1 MRVTFNPAIVSAS
14 GTLCK
19 EKNGLRVIVTTRKA
33 PSTNPCKTRMYI
45 RSAAS
50 YQRSGKPSEKEIA
63 ARELFAKRQAF
74 VQELLASGKYH
85 SKAEAW
91 KIAKKEI
98 KS

>member
-1 MRVTFNPAIVSAS
+1 MRVEFNPAIKSAS
-14 GTLCK
+14 GTH
-19 EKNGLRVIVTTRKA
+19 
-33 PSTNPCKTRMYI
+33 

-74 VQELLASGKYH
+74 VRELMASGAYH

-91 KIAKKEI
+91 KIAKKQI
-98 KS
+98 N